1 MSPVK
6 AGLLLAAL
14 VAGPPLWSL
23 VAGGALDSDAALTRW
38 GLVAGGCA
46 VGAEAVSRLAGGYV
60 AQGRRRR
67 AVEALLQT
75 RDAIEQG
82 TDKADSGKAA

>member
-6 AGLLLAAL
+6 AGLLLAGL

-23 VAGGALDSDAALTRW
+23 AAGGALDSDAALARW
-38 GLVAGGCA
+38 GLVAAGCA
-46 VGAEAVSRLAGGYV
+46 VGAEAVGRLAGGY
-60 AQGRRRR
+60 ATQGRRRR

-75 RDAIEQG
+75 HDAIKQHG
-82 TDKADSGKAA
+82 DKAA